1 MFMFYFYVVCIVL
14 IVSKRQYYF
23 HNFYLKK
30 KKKEISL
37 RTATS
42 PPRISKLPQHLFR
55 LKLLNHIH
63 LVLQLLVYSS
73 LLHAGATETAACLP
87 LKLHFPGTKLRGKE
101 PVRNKTAV
109 KMATKQ
115 LHRN

>member
-1 MFMFYFYVVCIVL
+1 M
-14 IVSKRQYYF
+14 KG
-23 HNFYLKK
+23 
-30 KKKEISL
+30 KKKERRKKRKKEKGKKQETSL

-42 PPRISKLPQHLFR
+42 PPRRASKLPQHLFG

-73 LLHAGATETAACLP
+73 LLNAGTTEAAACLP
-87 LKLHFPGTKLRGKE
+87 LKLHFPETKPCGKE

-109 KMATKQ
+109 KMTTKQ
-115 LHRN
+115 LHKN

>member
-1 MFMFYFYVVCIVL
+1 MGETWGIGGSKKMFMFYFYVVCIVL

-37 RTATS
+37 RTAT
-42 PPRISKLPQHLFR
+42 PPPTRISKLPQHLFC

-87 LKLHFPGTKLRGKE
+87 LKLHFPGTKLRGK
-101 PVRNKTAV
+101 
-109 KMATKQ
+109 
-115 LHRN
+115 